1 MEFATDVE
9 GGHVFLNIE
18 LVSHVGRVEDE
29 VEGEGPGLGP
39 ILVLRT
45 YEFLS
50 AELQGVVFLIGA
62 VRKSEDLST
71 EGRCP

>member
-1 MEFATDVE
+1 MEFAIDVE
-9 GGHVFLNIE
+9 GGHVLLNVE

-29 VEGEGPGLGP
+29 VEGESPGLGP

-45 YEFLS
+45 YEFLG
-50 AELQGVVFLIGA
+50 AELQSVIFLVGA
-62 VRKSEDLST
+62 VRKSVDLST